1 MKTLFILLTIL
12 FFTLTVAGQTIISG
26 KISDQKGVVMPGVN
40 IFIKNTYD
48 GTSSDEN
55 GNFTFVT
62 SETGKQ
68 ILLFQAVG
76 YKPQEREIVCSGQP
90 ITFQIAL
97 AESINVLTAVTIT
110 AGAMEASDTKK
121 AVVLKPLDIVTTS
134 GAMGNITAALLT
146 LPGTSTVGND
156 GRLFVRGGDAS
167 ETSIFIDGLQ
177 VGNAY
182 GSTAANVPTRNRF
195 SPNLFKGSFFSTGGY
210 SAEYG
215 QALSS
220 ALALNTLDLPLRNQG
235 DLSIMSLGGGY
246 TQTLVKDNNALTA
259 TANYYNLAPY
269 QSLVKQKF
277 DWEKSP
283 SSWDTEVSL
292 RHKWGK
298 MGFLKAYAHTEG
310 SNMTIWQ
317 PVAGESGRGDRVHIN
332 NRYSYGNLSFRQSG
346 KNDWFFYGGAAY
358 SHNRDAI
365 NLNYVPVRQINQLGH
380 AKIAAVKDFGTQ
392 FSLKNGIEYYLK
404 SYSEELVDGHLKR
417 SITDHQ
423 LNHFVETDYY
433 FSNRLIFRGGL
444 RSGYSTAAK
453 QFWMDPR
460 VSLAYKLNNQGQISI
475 AAGKFHQL
483 PDEKLRVLQN
493 NLQNAE
499 ASHYIFNYFLVN
511 NNRTFR
517 AETFYKTYN
526 NLSTYNGT
534 DLAPVNIRQNGS
546 GYARG
551 ADFFYRDKKSF
562 KNTDFWITYSFVDS
576 KRRFSIYETKVQ
588 PSFAPKH
595 NGSVVIKHFVSAL
608 KSQLGTSWSWNN
620 GYTYNDPNVAGEM
633 QRKTKAYS
641 DLSISWSYLPRPSII
656 LHAAC
661 SNVLGRNNVF
671 GYKYAAHLDEA
682 GSFSRIPVGQ
692 GATRM
697 VFIGLF
703 ITFSHDKNANQLN
716 NL

>member
-1 MKTLFILLTIL
+1 MKTVLLSLTML
-12 FFTLTVAGQTIISG
+12 FFTVTLMAQTRISG
-26 KISDQKGVVMPGVN
+26 SISDHKGTAIPGANVS
-40 IFIKNTYD
+40 IRDTYD
-48 GTSSDEN
+48 GTSSDAS
-55 GNFTFVT
+55 GKFTFVT
-62 SETGKQ
+62 SEAGKH
-68 ILLFQAVG
+68 IVVFQALG
-76 YKPQEREIVCSGQP
+76 YKSREQEIECTGQP
-90 ITFQIAL
+90 LTFQISL
-97 AESINVLTAVTIT
+97 AESINLLTAVTIT

-195 SPNLFKGSFFSTGGY
+195 SPYLFKGSFFSTGGY

-220 ALALNTLDLPLRNQG
+220 ALALNTLDLPVRNQG

-246 TQTLVKDNNALTA
+246 SQTLVNDKNALTA
-259 TANYYNLAPY
+259 TASYYNLGPY
-269 QSLVKQKF
+269 QSLVSQRF

-298 MGFLKAYAHTEG
+298 TGFLKAYGHTEG

-317 PVAGESGRGDRVHIN
+317 AVAGQSGRGDRQHIN
-332 NRYSYGNLSFRQSG
+332 NRYSYGNVSFRQSG
-346 KNDWFFYGGAAY
+346 KHDWFFYGGAAFSY
-358 SHNRDAI
+358 NRDAI
-365 NLNYVPVRQINQLGH
+365 NLNYIAVRQINQLGH
-380 AKIAAVKDFGTQ
+380 VKMVAVKEFSPQ
-392 FSLKNGIEYYLK
+392 FSIKNGLEYYLK
-404 SYSEELVDGHLKR
+404 SYSEELDPSKR
-417 SITDHQ
+417 SIHDHQ
-423 LNHFVETDYY
+423 FNHFLETDYY

-444 RSGYSTAAK
+444 RSGYSTAAA
-453 QFWMDPR
+453 QAWMDPR
-460 VSLAYKLNNQGQISI
+460 ISLAYKLSNQGQISV

-483 PDEKLRVLQN
+483 PDEKLRVVENDLK
-493 NLQNAE
+493 NAE
-499 ASHYIFNYFLVN
+499 ASHYILNYFIIS

-517 AETFYKTYN
+517 AEAFYKTYRH
-526 NLSTYNGT
+526 LATYAGT
-534 DLAPVNIRQNGS
+534 DLAPANITQNGS

-576 KRRFSIYETKVQ
+576 KRQYGVFERKIQ

-595 NGSVVIKHFVSAL
+595 NGSVVIKHFVSVL
-608 KSQLGTSWSWNN
+608 RSQLGTSWSWND
-620 GYTYNDPNVAGEM
+620 GYTYTDPNAAGEM

-641 DLSISWSYLPRPSII
+641 NLSISWSYLPRPNMI
-656 LHAAC
+656 LHVAC

-671 GYKYAAHLDEA
+671 GYKYAAQPDEA

-692 GATRM
+692 SATRM
-697 VFIGLF
+697 VFAGLF
-703 ITFSHDKNANQLN
+703 ITFSRDKNANQLN